1 MIGQNKELFLFE
13 KSVPMKDGVEQ
24 WLLKVEEAMQETVAR
39 QINYAVSSFPKQS
52 LDEWI
57 LDYP

>member
-1 MIGQNKELFLFE
+1 L
-13 KSVPMKDGVEQ
+13 
-24 WLLKVEEAMQETVAR
+24 
-39 QINYAVSSFPKQS
+39 INYAVNTFPKQS

>member
-1 MIGQNKELFLFE
+1 MISENKELFLFE
-13 KSVPMKDGVEQ
+13 KSVPMREGVEK
-24 WLLKVEEAMQETVAR
+24 WLIKVEESMQETVAKM
-39 QINYAVSSFPKQS
+39 INYAVSSFPKQS

>member
-1 MIGQNKELFLFE
+1 
-13 KSVPMKDGVEQ
+13 MKDGVEK
-24 WLLKVEEAMQETVAR
+24 WLKKVEESMQETIAKM
-39 QINYAVSSFPKQS
+39 IIYAVSSFPKQS